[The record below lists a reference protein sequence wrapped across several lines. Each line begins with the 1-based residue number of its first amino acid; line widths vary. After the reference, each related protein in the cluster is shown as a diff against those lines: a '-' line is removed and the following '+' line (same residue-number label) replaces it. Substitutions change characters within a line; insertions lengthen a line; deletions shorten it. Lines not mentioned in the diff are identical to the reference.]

1 MDTTVLFKY
10 RSVTACMK
18 ASYDLMNHHLTS
30 LLKKTWWAMLIYA
43 IFVAFTLYFRLP
55 NKALHDWGEA
65 SPWSSYIIQT
75 FIYLGVWVTGIVSC
89 AAIWVWLKKMFSKA
103 KGESYPKVSG
113 EKMFEK
119 KVTDEKVSEEKESEE
134 KESEEKVPDEK
145 VSEVNKLNATNENK
159 SKISFKKTLI
169 RFALISILFDFILGL
184 VVGGFTGG
192 VSSFYQG
199 YAAHAAADNPMIQV
213 GAAADSTAQMGMA
226 ADSIG
231 AAHQAIANGTAATDG
246 TSWMTN
252 GAIGCILGIV
262 FIALMLLVCIPFAN
276 IIPQVMLKGQGEK
289 WELWKSYKMGL
300 RHFGGIFKMAF
311 LGGIILSIILFV
323 VSIPAMILCWS
334 QVTSQLG
341 ALNGDPLGVP
351 SYFPIQTFIV
361 FTLTI
366 FALSYAF
373 TWLNISFVYFFGAN
387 KALEEKKL
395 EAK

>member
-30 LLKKTWWAMLIYA
+30 LLKKTWWAILIYA
-43 IFVAFTLYFRLP
+43 IFVALTLYFRLP

-75 FIYLGVWVTGIVSC
+75 FIYLGVWVMGIVSC

-103 KGESYPKVSG
+103 KGASYSKAA
-113 EKMFEK
+113 E
-119 KVTDEKVSEEKESEE
+119 EKVSEEKI
-134 KESEEKVPDEK
+134 SEEKVAE
-145 VSEVNKLNATNENK
+145 ENKLITTGENK

-169 RFALISILFDFILGL
+169 RFALLSILFDFILGF

-226 ADSIG
+226 TDSIG
-231 AAHQAIANGTAATDG
+231 AAHQAIANGAAAADG

-323 VSIPAMILCWS
+323 VSIPAMLLCWA
-334 QVTSQLG
+334 QVSSQLG

-366 FALSYAF
+366 FVISYAF

-387 KALEEKKL
+387 KTLEEKKL

>member
-30 LLKKTWWAMLIYA
+30 LLKKTWWAILIYA
-43 IFVAFTLYFRLP
+43 IFVALTLYFRLP

-89 AAIWVWLKKMFSKA
+89 AAIWVWLKK
-103 KGESYPKVSG
+103 
-113 EKMFEK
+113 
-119 KVTDEKVSEEKESEE
+119 
-134 KESEEKVPDEK
+134 
-145 VSEVNKLNATNENK
+145 NKSITTGENK

-169 RFALISILFDFILGL
+169 RFALLSILFDFILGF

-192 VSSFYQG
+192 VCSFYQG

-213 GAAADSTAQMGMA
+213 GAAADSTAQMGM
-226 ADSIG
+226 
-231 AAHQAIANGTAATDG
+231 
-246 TSWMTN
+246 TN

-262 FIALMLLVCIPFAN
+262 LIALMLLVCIPFAN

-323 VSIPAMILCWS
+323 VSIPAMLLCWA

-366 FALSYAF
+366 FVISYAF

>member
-30 LLKKTWWAMLIYA
+30 LLKKTWWAILIYA
-43 IFVAFTLYFRLP
+43 IFVALTLYFRLP

-103 KGESYPKVSG
+103 KGASYSKVA
-113 EKMFEK
+113 
-119 KVTDEKVSEEKESEE
+119 EEKI
-134 KESEEKVPDEK
+134 SEEKVAE
-145 VSEVNKLNATNENK
+145 ENKLITTAENK

-226 ADSIG
+226 TDSIG
-231 AAHQAIANGTAATDG
+231 AAHQAIANGAAAADG

-262 FIALMLLVCIPFAN
+262 FIALILLVCIPFAN

-323 VSIPAMILCWS
+323 VSIPAMILCWA

-366 FALSYAF
+366 FVISYAF

>member
-30 LLKKTWWAMLIYA
+30 LLKKTWWAILIYA
-43 IFVAFTLYFRLP
+43 IFVALTLYFRLP

-75 FIYLGVWVTGIVSC
+75 FIYLGVWVMGIVSC

-103 KGESYPKVSG
+103 KGASYSKAA
-113 EKMFEK
+113 E
-119 KVTDEKVSEEKESEE
+119 EKVSEEKI
-134 KESEEKVPDEK
+134 SEEKVAE
-145 VSEVNKLNATNENK
+145 ENKLITTGENK

-169 RFALISILFDFILGL
+169 RFALLSILFDFILGF

-226 ADSIG
+226 TDSIG
-231 AAHQAIANGTAATDG
+231 AAHQAIANGAAAADG

-323 VSIPAMILCWS
+323 VCIPAMLLCWA

-366 FALSYAF
+366 FVISYAF

-387 KALEEKKL
+387 KTLEEKK
-395 EAK
+395 KTQNIISI

>member
-30 LLKKTWWAMLIYA
+30 LLKKTWWAILIYA
-43 IFVAFTLYFRLP
+43 IFVALTLYFRLP
-55 NKALHDWGEA
+55 NKALHDWGEV

-89 AAIWVWLKKMFSKA
+89 ATIWVWLKKMFSKA
-103 KGESYPKVSG
+103 KGASYSKAA
-113 EKMFEK
+113 E
-119 KVTDEKVSEEKESEE
+119 EKVSEEKISEKKAAEENKSIATGE
-134 KESEEKVPDEK
+134 K
-145 VSEVNKLNATNENK
+145 K

-169 RFALISILFDFILGL
+169 RFALLSILFDFILGF

-226 ADSIG
+226 TDSIG
-231 AAHQAIANGTAATDG
+231 AAHQAIANGAAAADG

-323 VSIPAMILCWS
+323 VSIPAMLLCWA
-334 QVTSQLG
+334 QVSSQLG

-366 FALSYAF
+366 FVISYAF

-387 KALEEKKL
+387 KTLEEKKL